1 MTDGT
6 PVTGAGT
13 VQVPD
18 DVHAKFGTLVDLIL
32 RSESMNDGERQYW
45 INILPVMTPE
55 QLQSLQDILENEKR
69 QLEAID
75 KKYAGAMEQ
84 MGQQKALEEL
94 SRERE
99 AKAKERA
106 SVEETAKSEEEKAAD
121 ALLNQI
127 EDAGA

>member
-1 MTDGT
+1 MADGT
-6 PVTGAGT
+6 SGTGASA

-18 DVHAKFGTLVDLIL
+18 DVRATFGVLVDLIL
-32 RSESMNDGERQYW
+32 RSESMNNGERQYW
-45 INILPVMTPE
+45 VNILPVMTPE
-55 QLQSLQDILENEKR
+55 QQRSLQDILENERK

-94 SRERE
+94 SKERE

-106 SVEETAKSEEEKAAD
+106 SVEESAKGEEEKAAE
-121 ALLNQI
+121 ALLSQI

>member
-1 MTDGT
+1 MADGT
-6 PVTGAGT
+6 PATGGAA

-18 DVHAKFGTLVDLIL
+18 DVRTKFETLVELIL
-32 RSESMNDGERQYW
+32 HSESMNVGERQYW

-55 QLQSLQDILENEKR
+55 QLRSLQDILENEKR

-106 SVEETAKSEEEKAAD
+106 SVEETAKTEEEKTAE
-121 ALLNQI
+121 ALLSQI